1 MQMNQLRPASDF
13 ALRYGAKTV
22 VYGPPGTGKT
32 PIINT
37 APRPVLLCIEPGML
51 SMRTSNVP
59 TWAGFNAKL
68 IDEFFDWVLK
78 SNEARNFDTI
88 CVDSLSQMSEVIL
101 EEELGRNRDG
111 RKAYGE
117 MSRRVMKHV
126 NGIFFAQQKHTYLIC
141 KQAVVD
147 DNGGRM
153 FKPYFPGQD
162 LNVKIPHLFDVTMHL
177 NVHNIPGV
185 GQHKAFRTAPSLD
198 AIARDRSGK
207 LNEFE
212 PCDLTALF
220 NKVMS

>member
-22 VYGPPGTGKT
+22 VYGPPGSGKT
-32 PIINT
+32 PVLNT

-51 SMRTSNVP
+51 SMRQSNVP
-59 TWAGFNAKL
+59 TWAGFTPKH

-78 SNEARNFDTI
+78 SNEAANFDTI
-88 CVDSLSQMSEVIL
+88 CVDSVSQMAEVIL

-117 MSRRVMKHV
+117 MSRRVMKHM
-126 NGIFFAQQKHTYLIC
+126 NGIFFAQRKHTYLIC
-141 KQAVVD
+141 KQATVE
-147 DNGGRM
+147 DNAARM
-153 FKPYFPGQD
+153 FRPYFPGQD

-177 NVHNIPGV
+177 AVHNIPGV
-185 GQHKAFRTAPSLD
+185 GQHKAFRTAPSFD
-198 AIARDRSGK
+198 AVARDRSGK

-220 NKVMS
+220 NKIMS